1 MLYEFDGKKPVI
13 GSETYVSET
22 AIVIGDVK
30 IGDNC
35 YVGHGAILRGDYGT
49 IRIGNGTAVEEGAI
63 VHAPPYDVS
72 NIGDRVTIGHGA
84 IVHSKK
90 IGDYTLIGMGAIL
103 SLLSEVGERSIIAEG
118 CVVIFEQKIPGGI
131 LAVGNPARVIREVSE
146 SEKEKQE
153 KRLEESSG
161 VRIDSENL
169 YIELARKYLKV
180 GMPRI
185 G

>member
-13 GSETYVSET
+13 GSETFVSET

-30 IGDNC
+30 IGNNC
-35 YVGHGAILRGDYGT
+35 YIGHGAILRGDYGS
-49 IRIGNGTAVEEGAI
+49 IRIGDGTAVEEGAI

-72 NIGDRVTIGHGA
+72 NIGNRVTIGHGA

-90 IGDYTLIGMGAIL
+90 IGDYTIIGMGAIL
-103 SLLSEVGERSIIAEG
+103 SVLAEVGERSVVAEG
-118 CVVIFEQKIPGGI
+118 CVVILEQKIPGGM
-131 LAVGNPARVIREVSE
+131 LAAGNPAKVIREIPE
-146 SEKEKQE
+146 SEREKQE

-161 VRIDSENL
+161 IRIDSENL
-169 YIELARKYLKV
+169 YIELAKKYLKV
-180 GMPRI
+180 GMPKI